1 MRYIALA
8 HLKDG
13 KHFTEVSN
21 ALRVTCHAVMR
32 WLKWF
37 ACGGMDRLEGKPHY
51 FSTERLPRVQEEA
64 FRQVV
69 EQLQESRGG
78 GRIPWRKYSPALV
91 RAVRR
96 NV

>member
-21 ALRVTCHAVMR
+21 ALRVTRHAVMR

-51 FSTERLPRVQEEA
+51 FSTERLWWSSNFGHINRFWCCHFPFVDGGW
-64 FRQVV
+64 QVA
-69 EQLQESRGG
+69 Q
-78 GRIPWRKYSPALV
+78 
-91 RAVRR
+91 
-96 NV
+96 N